1 MRSSSL
7 LLAIV
12 LGALASLP
20 VGASL
25 ATAQIKPGKSEADK
39 AAREGKEA
47 ADRAAK
53 AEAEKAAKEGKAA
66 PQPDDNAKDKD
77 AKDKDAKD
85 KDAKDKDAAASGATA
100 PAEPGASSRAA
111 AVSPNKGKKRKVE
124 YVVAVINDA
133 IILNSELEARRTPV
147 LAEAQQITD
156 PKERDRRI
164 AKLTS
169 QVLDEMV
176 NEELIV
182 QAAEA
187 SKVEVESSEVQAA
200 LDEIKQQNNLDEA
213 GLSTALAAQGYT
225 LANYKGELRRQLLRL
240 RAVNQLVAP
249 KVNITDEDVRARYDQ
264 MARRTEQVQAVKLA
278 HMLFKLPEHAT
289 EQQLADAKEKAS
301 KAIARV
307 KAGEDFA
314 KVAASESDDDST
326 KTTGGELGWFQRGSM
341 ANPEWEPI
349 VFAMEKG
356 DVRGPVSGPQ
366 GFHVFQVTE
375 VKRSDLKPFAEM
387 KDQLQRE
394 LRRREMDKQ
403 TQVWVEELR
412 KKAYIDIKL
421 Q

>member
-1 MRSSSL
+1 MRSSCL
-7 LLAIV
+7 LLTV
-12 LGALASLP
+12 VVCSFASL
-20 VGASL
+20 
-25 ATAQIKPGKSEADK
+25 TAVADVKPRKSEADK
-39 AAREGKEA
+39 AARAGKADADKAAKAEADKAA
-47 ADRAAK
+47 ADRAAN
-53 AEAEKAAKEGKAA
+53 
-66 PQPDDNAKDKD
+66 PDKDKDKDKD
-77 AKDKDAKD
+77 ADKDKPDPSDPKAGTTP
-85 KDAKDKDAAASGATA
+85 AATGTTPAGATA
-100 PAEPGASSRAA
+100 
-111 AVSPNKGKKRKVE
+111 SPNKGKKLKLE

-133 IILNSELEARRTPV
+133 IILNSELETRRVPV
-147 LAEAQQITD
+147 LGEAAQITD
-156 PKERDRRI
+156 PKERERRI

-187 SKVEVESSEVQAA
+187 AKIEIESSEVQAA
-200 LDEIKQQNNLDEA
+200 LDEIKQQNNLDDA
-213 GLSTALAAQGYT
+213 GLAAALAGQGYT
-225 LANYKGELRRQLLRL
+225 MANYRQEMRRQLLRY

-249 KVNITDEDVRARYDQ
+249 KVQVTDEDVRARYDQ

-289 EQQLADAKEKAS
+289 EQQIADAKDKAS
-301 KAIARV
+301 KAITRV

-314 KVAASESDDDST
+314 KVAATESDDDST
-326 KTTGGELGWFQRGSM
+326 KATGGELGWFQRGSM

-356 DVRGPVSGPQ
+356 DVRGPVTGPQ
-366 GFHVFQVTE
+366 GFHVFLVTE
-375 VKRSDLKPFAEM
+375 VKRSDLKPFPEM
-387 KDQLQRE
+387 KEQLQRE

-403 TQVWVEELR
+403 TQTWVDELR

>member
-1 MRSSSL
+1 
-7 LLAIV
+7 
-12 LGALASLP
+12 
-20 VGASL
+20 
-25 ATAQIKPGKSEADK
+25 
-39 AAREGKEA
+39 
-47 ADRAAK
+47 
-53 AEAEKAAKEGKAA
+53 
-66 PQPDDNAKDKD
+66 
-77 AKDKDAKD
+77 
-85 KDAKDKDAAASGATA
+85 
-100 PAEPGASSRAA
+100 
-111 AVSPNKGKKRKVE
+111 
-124 YVVAVINDA
+124 
-133 IILNSELEARRTPV
+133 
-147 LAEAQQITD
+147 
-156 PKERDRRI
+156 
-164 AKLTS
+164 
-169 QVLDEMV
+169 
-176 NEELIV
+176 
-182 QAAEA
+182 
-187 SKVEVESSEVQAA
+187 
-200 LDEIKQQNNLDEA
+200 
-213 GLSTALAAQGYT
+213 
-225 LANYKGELRRQLLRL
+225 
-240 RAVNQLVAP
+240 
-249 KVNITDEDVRARYDQ
+249 
-264 MARRTEQVQAVKLA
+264 
-278 HMLFKLPEHAT
+278 MLFKLPEHAT

-326 KTTGGELGWFQRGSM
+326 KATGGELGWFQRGSM

>member
-1 MRSSSL
+1 VRSSSF

-12 LGALASLP
+12 LGVLASLP
-20 VGASL
+20 AAT

-53 AEAEKAAKEGKAA
+53 AEADKAAKEGKAV
-66 PQPDDNAKDKD
+66 PQPDDKDSKD
-77 AKDKDAKD
+77 AKDAKD
-85 KDAKDKDAAASGATA
+85 TAGGAAAAPAGPSGA
-100 PAEPGASSRAA
+100 SRTGT
-111 AVSPNKGKKRKVE
+111 VSPNKGKKLKVE

-147 LAEAQQITD
+147 LAEAAQITD

-182 QAAEA
+182 QAAEGA
-187 SKVEVESSEVQAA
+187 KVEVESSEVQAA
-200 LDEIKQQNNLDEA
+200 LDEIKQQNNLDDS

-225 LANYKGELRRQLLRL
+225 LAGYKGELRRQLLRL

-301 KAIARV
+301 KAIERV
-307 KAGEDFA
+307 KGGEDFA
-314 KVAASESDDDST
+314 KVAATESDDEST
-326 KTTGGELGWFQRGSM
+326 KATGGELGWFQRGSM

-366 GFHVFQVTE
+366 GLHVFQVTE
-375 VKRSDLKPFAEM
+375 VKRSDLKPFPEM

>member
-1 MRSSSL
+1 MRRSRSL
-7 LLAIV
+7 LAVV
-12 LGALASLP
+12 LCSVASFGAAVTAVAVTATTALAD
-20 VGASL
+20 VR
-25 ATAQIKPGKSEADK
+25 PGKSDADK
-39 AAREGKEA
+39 AAREGKAA
-47 ADRAAK
+47 ADKAAQEEAAK
-53 AEAEKAAKEGKAA
+53 AAKAGKAD
-66 PQPDDNAKDKD
+66 PGDPGTKDKPD
-77 AKDKDAKD
+77 ASDPADPGKPAG
-85 KDAKDKDAAASGATA
+85 ASPAGTGATT
-100 PAEPGASSRAA
+100 
-111 AVSPNKGKKRKVE
+111 SPNKGKKLKLD

-133 IILNSELEARRTPV
+133 IILNSELEARRLPV
-147 LAEAQQITD
+147 LSEAQQITD
-156 PKERDRRI
+156 PKERERRI

-187 SKVEVESSEVQAA
+187 AKVEIESSEVQSAI
-200 LDEIKQQNNLDEA
+200 DEIKQQNNLDDA
-213 GLSTALAAQGYT
+213 GLSAALAAQGLT
-225 LANYKGELRRQLLRL
+225 IAGYKQEMRRQLLRL
-240 RAVNQLVAP
+240 RAMNTLVAP
-249 KVNITDEDVRARYDQ
+249 KVQITDEDVRARYDQ

-289 EQQLADAKEKAS
+289 EQQLAEAKEKAG

-314 KVAASESDDDST
+314 KVAATESDDDST
-326 KTTGGELGWFQRGSM
+326 KATGGELGWFQRGSM

-356 DVRGPVSGPQ
+356 DIRGPVTGPQ
-366 GFHVFQVTE
+366 GFHVFMVTE
-375 VKRSDLKPFAEM
+375 VKRSDLKPFPEM
-387 KDQLQRE
+387 KEQLSRE

-403 TQVWVEELR
+403 TQTWVEELR

>member
-1 MRSSSL
+1 M
-7 LLAIV
+7 
-12 LGALASLP
+12 G
-20 VGASL
+20 
-25 ATAQIKPGKSEADK
+25 T
-39 AAREGKEA
+39 
-47 ADRAAK
+47 
-53 AEAEKAAKEGKAA
+53 
-66 PQPDDNAKDKD
+66 
-77 AKDKDAKD
+77 
-85 KDAKDKDAAASGATA
+85 
-100 PAEPGASSRAA
+100 
-111 AVSPNKGKKRKVE
+111 SPNKGKKLKLE

-187 SKVEVESSEVQAA
+187 AKVEVESSEVQSA

-213 GLSTALAAQGYT
+213 GLSTALAGQGYT
-225 LANYKGELRRQLLRL
+225 LANYKSELRRQLLRL
-240 RAVNQLVAP
+240 RAGNQLVAP

-278 HMLFKLPEHAT
+278 HMLIKLPEHAT
-289 EQQLADAKEKAS
+289 EQQIADAKEKAS

-314 KVAASESDDDST
+314 KVAATESDDDST
-326 KTTGGELGWFQRGSM
+326 KATGGELGWFQRGSM

-356 DVRGPVSGPQ
+356 DVRGPVTGPQ

-375 VKRSDLKPFAEM
+375 IKRSDLKPFPEM

-403 TQVWVEELR
+403 QQIWVEELR

>member
-1 MRSSSL
+1 

-12 LGALASLP
+12 LGALASIPALP
-20 VGASL
+20 TV

-53 AEAEKAAKEGKAA
+53 AEAEKAAKEGKPVPA
-66 PQPDDNAKDKD
+66 PDDKDRDKDKD
-77 AKDKDAKD
+77 QDKDKDHG
-85 KDAKDKDAAASGATA
+85 AAGAA
-100 PAEPGASSRAA
+100 PGASSR
-111 AVSPNKGKKRKVE
+111 VSPNKGKKRRVE

-133 IILNSELEARRTPV
+133 IILNSELEARRAPV
-147 LAEAQQITD
+147 LAEAAQITD

-169 QVLDEMV
+169 QVLVEMV

-187 SKVEVESSEVQAA
+187 AKVEVESSEVQSA
-200 LDEIKQQNNLDEA
+200 LDEIKQQNNLDDA

-240 RAVNQLVAP
+240 RAGNQLVAP

-307 KAGEDFA
+307 KAGEEFA
-314 KVAASESDDDST
+314 KVCATESDDDST
-326 KTTGGELGWFQRGSM
+326 KATGGELGWFQRGSM

-356 DVRGPVSGPQ
+356 DVRGPVTGPQ

-375 VKRSDLKPFAEM
+375 IKRSDLKPFAEM

-403 TQVWVEELR
+403 TQVWVDELR

>member
-1 MRSSSL
+1 VLAVALCSFVSL
-7 LLAIV
+7 TAIADV
-12 LGALASLP
+12 
-20 VGASL
+20 
-25 ATAQIKPGKSEADK
+25 KPKKSDADK
-39 AAREGKEA
+39 AA
-47 ADRAAK
+47 
-53 AEAEKAAKEGKAA
+53 AEKAAN
-66 PQPDDNAKDKD
+66 PDQATDKD
-77 AKDKDAKD
+77 QPNPSDPGAAKTDTSP
-85 KDAKDKDAAASGATA
+85 ASAGTPPAGTA
-100 PAEPGASSRAA
+100 PAGSAL
-111 AVSPNKGKKRKVE
+111 SPNKGKKLKLE

-133 IILNSELEARRTPV
+133 IILNSELEARRVPV
-147 LAEAQQITD
+147 LSEAQQITD
-156 PKERDRRI
+156 FKERERRI

-187 SKVEVESSEVQAA
+187 AKIEIESSEVQAA
-200 LDEIKQQNNLDEA
+200 LDEIKQQNNLDDA
-213 GLSTALAAQGYT
+213 GLSAALAAQGYT
-225 LANYKGELRRQLLRL
+225 MANYKQEMRRQLLRF

-249 KVNITDEDVRARYDQ
+249 KVQITDEDVRARYDQ

-289 EQQLADAKEKAS
+289 EQQIAEAKDKAS

-314 KVAASESDDDST
+314 KVAATESDDDST
-326 KTTGGELGWFQRGSM
+326 KATGGELGWFQRGSM

-356 DVRGPVSGPQ
+356 DLRGPVSGPQ
-366 GFHVFQVTE
+366 GFHVFLVTE
-375 VKRSDLKPFAEM
+375 VKRSDLKPFPEM
-387 KDQLQRE
+387 KEQLQRE

-403 TQVWVEELR
+403 TQTWVEELR
-412 KKAYIDIKL
+412 KQAYIDIKL